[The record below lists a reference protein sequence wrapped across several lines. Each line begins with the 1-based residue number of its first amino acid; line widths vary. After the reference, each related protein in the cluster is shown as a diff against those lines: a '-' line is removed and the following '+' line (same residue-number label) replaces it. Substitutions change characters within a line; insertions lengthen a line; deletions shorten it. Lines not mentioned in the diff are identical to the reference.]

1 MNVNRRVDAEATREA
16 LLDAAEAVFYER
28 GVARASLEAIA
39 RRAGLTRGALYWHF
53 DGKADLFRQ
62 LLERVR
68 MPYEELV
75 REIPADQRT
84 TSRLD
89 EIRLACLQALERLG
103 QPRYRRIHSI
113 LLHRCEFFD
122 DINPTGLM
130 AQMSRQGIES
140 TKERFEQAADNG
152 ELRDGLDPETANLM
166 LHNLLR
172 GIFHGW
178 HLDPGAFALRETGRR
193 LINEWFVLVRAD

>member
-1 MNVNRRVDAEATREA
+1 MNENRRVDAEATREA

-84 TSRLD
+84 TRSEEHTSELQSR
-89 EIRLACLQALERLG
+89 G
-103 QPRYRRIHSI
+103 
-113 LLHRCEFFD
+113 
-122 DINPTGLM
+122 
-130 AQMSRQGIES
+130 
-140 TKERFEQAADNG
+140 
-152 ELRDGLDPETANLM
+152 
-166 LHNLLR
+166 
-172 GIFHGW
+172 
-178 HLDPGAFALRETGRR
+178 HL
-193 LINEWFVLVRAD
+193 V

>member
-1 MNVNRRVDAEATREA
+1 MNENRRVDAEATRAA

-39 RRAGLTRGALYWHF
+39 RRVGLTRGALYWHF

-68 MPYEELV
+68 MPYEELD

-89 EIRLACLQALERLG
+89 VLLQAYLQPLMRLAP
-103 QPRYRRIHSI
+103 PRYRPIPSI
-113 LLHRCEFFD
+113 LLHRSELLVD
-122 DINPTGLM
+122 LTPTRLT

-152 ELRDGLDPETANLM
+152 ELRSGLDPETANLM

-178 HLDPGAFALRETGRR
+178 HLDPGAFALRETGRK